1 MGTPAGGFLEKS
13 AGFPGGE
20 ERVGQGQWAFP
31 GRFSAA
37 SPNIARAQAPCR
49 RVYAR
54 FSRVCV
60 RIRDEEEEEE
70 NEQEAKG
77 VRTGS
82 SEGWEKGAL
91 ALGIAARYE

>member
-1 MGTPAGGFLEKS
+1 MRARVRKS
-13 AGFPGGE
+13 CI
-20 ERVGQGQWAFP
+20 RVA
-31 GRFSAA
+31 
-37 SPNIARAQAPCR
+37 
-49 RVYAR
+49 
-54 FSRVCV
+54 SRVCV
-60 RIRDEEEEEE
+60 RTREEEEEEEEE